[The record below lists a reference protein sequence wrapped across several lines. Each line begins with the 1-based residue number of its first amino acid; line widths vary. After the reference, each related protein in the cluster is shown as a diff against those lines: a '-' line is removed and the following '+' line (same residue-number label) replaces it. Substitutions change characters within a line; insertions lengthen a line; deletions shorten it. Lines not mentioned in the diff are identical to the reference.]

1 MLSVHHLTLCLF
13 FFAIFSLVIIFFRQ
27 LPLCGWHPR
36 EKCPHGLSFF
46 LVFMFTFQTISV
58 VLPCS
63 LAVPPISL
71 KSKHLTTSFMQSDVG
86 PRMLGNFIFA
96 FTPLCCTLCCT
107 TTTSLHLFSRTSSYR
122 LSSLSCLIT
131 LKKKKRRF
139 SYSHYLRLYSKL
151 VLDKRMY
158 PFGHPSGF
166 MWPGFVHQLIFA
178 SG

>member
-1 MLSVHHLTLCLF
+1 
-13 FFAIFSLVIIFFRQ
+13 
-27 LPLCGWHPR
+27 
-36 EKCPHGLSFF
+36 
-46 LVFMFTFQTISV
+46 MFTFQTILA

-107 TTTSLHLFSRTSSYR
+107 TTTSLHLFSHTSSYR

-139 SYSHYLRLYSKL
+139 SYSHYLYSKL
-151 VLDKRMY
+151 VLDKCMS

-166 MWPGFVHQLIFA
+166 MRPGFVPQLIFA